1 LIHPY
6 VERGECR
13 KLKQRRKGPYLIVDR
28 SDDGLLYK
36 LRHCKTGK
44 KQRSLIHSK
53 RLKKFNEDRDLFYTK
68 KFVLP
73 DTSSQTVQMDA
84 QPKTTNLGDESFEI
98 DKLSYWSKKVKKV
111 IFLVHWKDCSKSRKP
126 EENISDF
133 AKSQYFVA
141 LKQRRKQRRRSL
153 VNPKKK

>member
-1 LIHPY
+1 M
-6 VERGECR
+6 
-13 KLKQRRKGPYLIVDR
+13 
-28 SDDGLLYK
+28 
-36 LRHCKTGK
+36 
-44 KQRSLIHSK
+44 
-53 RLKKFNEDRDLFYTK
+53 
-68 KFVLP
+68 LP

-111 IFLVHWKDCSKSRKP
+111 IFLVHWKDCSKSHKP